1 MPQND
6 VSLEDAHSEL
16 TRDSAYQ
23 LELPSDAVITPEE
36 RPPEVDGDSF
46 LSSLFGV
53 IADFFSAIGPLLKL
67 AVFIA
72 IGALVIYII
81 FAIVKGIQS
90 RRVTL
95 RDRGSGDSGEDQLRD
110 VDIRPDDV
118 LAASLLSEADRLAA
132 EGDFA
137 GAIRSLLHSSFKDM
151 QTRIRDRI
159 GVSLTAREIGQIGR
173 MPDNSRS
180 ALHRLISQVEL
191 TFFGEVPAG
200 QDDFQKAR
208 EDYQIF
214 ISGKSD
220 S

>member
-23 LELPSDAVITPEE
+23 LELPTDAVITQEE

-81 FAIVKGIQS
+81 FAIVKGIAVKTSCGMWISVLTMCWRHHFCQRRTGSLRKAISPAPFAHFFIPHS
-90 RRVTL
+90 RICRH
-95 RDRGSGDSGEDQLRD
+95 GSGIEL
-110 VDIRPDDV
+110 
-118 LAASLLSEADRLAA
+118 
-132 EGDFA
+132 
-137 GAIRSLLHSSFKDM
+137 
-151 QTRIRDRI
+151 
-159 GVSLTAREIGQIGR
+159 VSR
-173 MPDNSRS
+173 
-180 ALHRLISQVEL
+180 
-191 TFFGEVPAG
+191 
-200 QDDFQKAR
+200 
-208 EDYQIF
+208 
-214 ISGKSD
+214 
-220 S
+220 